1 MNKKEIKLSSFYT
14 QSQRNAGKVL
24 LILSILAS
32 CIPEG
37 VAAPGSNSGT
47 ASSSMVFYLG
57 NGDSTG
63 NRYLNPAQSQ
73 PVTSHPN
80 QQVQEMLAPVPE
92 NAPTLAQPQPVKYHQ
107 DQQVKKGIPMSCIL
121 ENAPTLAQPQRII
134 FNQDTLLD
142 SEIKDESIDP
152 LKVITD
158 LLAGANKGKCI
169 ISRDCLWKLIE
180 AGIGAPLEVGMNTS
194 SQILVLLQML
204 IEATKDEDTNVC
216 LVALQLLDSLGDT
229 LITGT
234 KEQNENVR
242 SVASKAPACKDVN
255 NPEPITDQS
264 FRQRLVKMAMSAFS
278 QQTTHKSAPSRPE
291 PAVQQKK
298 VEAHKQKSQ
307 EKTIDVRNLGYYR
320 ITLTTFVKALR
331 QRILGIWYGNQVKE
345 RQLQIT
351 EQQLQITKQQLRIKK
366 QELKITE
373 QQLKIKKQQLQQDPC
388 QGRESKQDSAQ
399 PAEANSAMI
408 NSPVIDAAVWER
420 YFGDVDFVPPL
431 PNNLR
436 NILNSPCPFWENKT
450 VKETHLLVLIPA
462 QVAGKPLT
470 LDYLGALI
478 QSPKGYGRKAQYTNY
493 WCKAHPAIGNQSL
506 DRSYWV
512 LMTKD
517 VLPESCDKSYQEQRA
532 LVAEYANGTGLA
544 YKVPKALEAAVVMSL
559 QHVRSGQRLYGED
572 EDYWKYTRC
581 RKDQII
587 VGFSPSEGLIVDGIK
602 PEYQEPRCGV
612 RVLLP
617 LIYPLDIV
625 EQA

>member
-1 MNKKEIKLSSFYT
+1 MLEAVEMEQGI
-14 QSQRNAGKVL
+14 
-24 LILSILAS
+24 I
-32 CIPEG
+32 
-37 VAAPGSNSGT
+37 
-47 ASSSMVFYLG
+47 
-57 NGDSTG
+57 GDG
-63 NRYLNPAQSQ
+63 LR
-73 PVTSHPN
+73 
-80 QQVQEMLAPVPE
+80 
-92 NAPTLAQPQPVKYHQ
+92 
-107 DQQVKKGIPMSCIL
+107 
-121 ENAPTLAQPQRII
+121 
-134 FNQDTLLD
+134 
-142 SEIKDESIDP
+142 
-152 LKVITD
+152 
-158 LLAGANKGKCI
+158 
-169 ISRDCLWKLIE
+169 KLIE
-180 AGIGAPLEVGMNTS
+180 KGANTLLEVGMNTPW
-194 SQILVLLQML
+194 QILALTQML
-204 IEATKDEDTNVC
+204 IDATEDKNKNVC
-216 LVALQLLDSLGDT
+216 QVASKLLNLLKLATTLPIQGVNDQNENARLVVFYLLDSCASADPLLT
-229 LITGT
+229 TGT
-234 KEQNENVR
+234 KEESEDVR
-242 SVASKAPACKDVN
+242 SVASEAPACQDTN
-255 NPEPITDQS
+255 NLKPITDQS
-264 FRQRLVKMAMSAFS
+264 FRQGMVKSALSQQTTHKSAPSRPEPAVQQKRVKACKQKSQEKTIDVRSVASNTPACQDDNHLNYQPFRQGMVKSALS

-298 VEAHKQKSQ
+298 VEACKQKSQ

-373 QQLKIKKQQLQQDPC
+373 QQLQIKKQQLQQDPC

-408 NSPVIDAAVWER
+408 NSPVIGAAVWER
-420 YFGDVDFVPPL
+420 YFGDVDLVPPL
-431 PNNLR
+431 PKNIGE
-436 NILNSPCPFWENKT
+436 ILNSSCPFWENKT
-450 VKETHLLVLIPA
+450 VQETHLLVLIPA

-470 LDYLGALI
+470 LDYLGELI
-478 QSPKGYGRKAQYTNY
+478 QSPEGYGRKAQYTNY
-493 WCKAHPAIGNQSL
+493 WCKAYPAIGNQSL